1 MSKFLKGI
9 KGNEK
14 KEVTSYDAD
23 AIAEKLHSVGA
34 KAANSPIAAV
44 VADIPAVAVAA
55 AVEMPKVAPARKKST
70 RAIIAE
76 EDKEALHR
84 LTLDIPK
91 DIMDQMRKDTK
102 RRGQTIK
109 GFIVSL
115 LYDFYEKPK

>member
-34 KAANSPIAAV
+34 
-44 VADIPAVAVAA
+44 PATIA
-55 AVEMPKVAPARKKST
+55 AVEMPIVAVAQTETAPKAVAKKKST
-70 RAIIAE
+70 RVIIAE
-76 EDKEALHR
+76 EDKEELHR

-115 LYDFYEKPK
+115 IYDFYEKPQ

>member
-14 KEVTSYDAD
+14 KEMTSFDAD
-23 AIAEKLHSVGA
+23 AIAEKLHSVGTTA
-34 KAANSPIAAV
+34 SAPTIVATPTIVQV
-44 VADIPAVAVAA
+44 V
-55 AVEMPKVAPARKKST
+55 ETPKPVVKKKST
-70 RAIIAE
+70 RAVIAE
-76 EDKEALHR
+76 EDKEELHR

-91 DIMDQMRKDTK
+91 EVMDKMRKDTK

-115 LYDFYEKPK
+115 IYDFYEKPQ

>member
-14 KEVTSYDAD
+14 KDVTSFDAD
-23 AIAEKLHSVGA
+23 AIAEKLHSVTASVATTAPVVETPVPATKA
-34 KAANSPIAAV
+34 KAVRAV
-44 VADIPAVAVAA
+44 LI
-55 AVEMPKVAPARKKST
+55 
-70 RAIIAE
+70 E
-76 EDKEALHR
+76 EEKEELHR

-115 LYDFYEKPK
+115 IYDFYEKPK

>member
-14 KEVTSYDAD
+14 KEITSFDAD
-23 AIAEKLHSVGA
+23 AIAEKLHSVTASAPAAAIEIETPKPITKA
-34 KAANSPIAAV
+34 KAIRAAV
-44 VADIPAVAVAA
+44 I
-55 AVEMPKVAPARKKST
+55 
-70 RAIIAE
+70 E
-76 EDKEALHR
+76 EDKEELHR

-91 DIMDQMRKDTK
+91 DVMDKMRKDTK

-115 LYDFYEKPK
+115 IYDFYETPK

>member
-14 KEVTSYDAD
+14 KEVTSFDAD
-23 AIAEKLHSVGA
+23 AIAEKLHSVGTT
-34 KAANSPIAAV
+34 KAATI
-44 VADIPAVAVAA
+44 VAVPTVEEVAETPKPAA
-55 AVEMPKVAPARKKST
+55 KKATPRKTARQAVPK
-70 RAIIAE
+70 
-76 EDKEALHR
+76 DQLHR

-91 DIMDQMRKDTK
+91 DVMEQMVKDTQ

-115 LYDFYEKPK
+115 IYDFYEKAQ

>member
-14 KEVTSYDAD
+14 KDVTSFDAD
-23 AIAEKLHSVGA
+23 AIAEKLHSVTASAAATAPVIETPVPTTKA
-34 KAANSPIAAV
+34 KAVRA
-44 VADIPAVAVAA
+44 
-55 AVEMPKVAPARKKST
+55 
-70 RAIIAE
+70 AIIE
-76 EDKEALHR
+76 EEKEELHR

-115 LYDFYEKPK
+115 IYDFYEKPK

>member
-14 KEVTSYDAD
+14 KDVTSFDAD
-23 AIAEKLHSVGA
+23 AIAEKLHSVTVASAATAPVIETPVSAA
-34 KAANSPIAAV
+34 KTKAVRAAI
-44 VADIPAVAVAA
+44 
-55 AVEMPKVAPARKKST
+55 VEEAK
-70 RAIIAE
+70 E
-76 EDKEALHR
+76 ELHR

-115 LYDFYEKPK
+115 IYDFYEKPN

>member
-14 KEVTSYDAD
+14 KDITAFDAD
-23 AIAEKLHSVGA
+23 AIAEKLHSVTA
-34 KAANSPIAAV
+34 SAPTTVAEIETPKPTTKVKAVRA
-44 VADIPAVAVAA
+44 
-55 AVEMPKVAPARKKST
+55 
-70 RAIIAE
+70 AIIE
-76 EDKEALHR
+76 EDKEELHR

-115 LYDFYEKPK
+115 IYDFYETPK

>member
-14 KEVTSYDAD
+14 KEVTSFDAD
-23 AIAEKLHSVGA
+23 AIAEKLHSVGTTA
-34 KAANSPIAAV
+34 SATAATVATPRVEEV
-44 VADIPAVAVAA
+44 VEA
-55 AVEMPKVAPARKKST
+55 PKARKKST

-76 EDKEALHR
+76 EDKEELHR

-115 LYDFYEKPK
+115 IYDFYEKPQ

>member
-14 KEVTSYDAD
+14 KDVTSFDAD
-23 AIAEKLHSVGA
+23 AIAEKLHSVTA
-34 KAANSPIAAV
+34 SSAATADVAETPVPTTKTKAVRAV
-44 VADIPAVAVAA
+44 L
-55 AVEMPKVAPARKKST
+55 VE
-70 RAIIAE
+70 E
-76 EDKEALHR
+76 EKEELHR

-91 DIMDQMRKDTK
+91 NIMDQMRKDTK

-115 LYDFYEKPK
+115 IYDFYEKPK

>member
-14 KEVTSYDAD
+14 KEVTSFDAD
-23 AIAEKLHSVGA
+23 AIAEKLHSVS
-34 KAANSPIAAV
+34 AAATTAAETVPVPTAV
-44 VADIPAVAVAA
+44 VETPKPATKQKAVRT
-55 AVEMPKVAPARKKST
+55 VVP
-70 RAIIAE
+70 E
-76 EDKEALHR
+76 EDKEELHR

-91 DIMDQMRKDTK
+91 DVMDQMRKDTK

-115 LYDFYEKPK
+115 IYDFYEKPM

>member
-14 KEVTSYDAD
+14 KEVTSFDAD
-23 AIAEKLHSVGA
+23 AIAEKLHSVSA
-34 KAANSPIAAV
+34 SATV
-44 VADIPAVAVAA
+44 A
-55 AVEMPKVAPARKKST
+55 AVEIPTPIVVPTETVQKAKPKKKST
-70 RAIIAE
+70 RVLIAE
-76 EDKEALHR
+76 EDKEEMHR

-115 LYDFYEKPK
+115 IYDFYEKPQ

>member
-14 KEVTSYDAD
+14 KEVTSFDAD
-23 AIAEKLHSVGA
+23 AIAEKLHSVGV
-34 KAANSPIAAV
+34 AATTALATAP
-44 VADIPAVAVAA
+44 VAVADAPKPA
-55 AVEMPKVAPARKKST
+55 AKQRAART
-70 RAIIAE
+70 VVPE
-76 EDKEALHR
+76 EDREELHR

-115 LYDFYEKPK
+115 IYDFYEKPM

>member
-14 KEVTSYDAD
+14 KDVTSFDAD
-23 AIAEKLHSVGA
+23 AIAEKLHSVTASSAATADVAETPVPATKA
-34 KAANSPIAAV
+34 KAVRAV
-44 VADIPAVAVAA
+44 LI
-55 AVEMPKVAPARKKST
+55 
-70 RAIIAE
+70 E
-76 EDKEALHR
+76 EEKEELHR

-115 LYDFYEKPK
+115 IYDFYEKPK

>member
-14 KEVTSYDAD
+14 KDVTSFDAD
-23 AIAEKLHSVGA
+23 AIAEKLHSVTASSAATADVAETPTPTTKA
-34 KAANSPIAAV
+34 KVVRAV
-44 VADIPAVAVAA
+44 LI
-55 AVEMPKVAPARKKST
+55 
-70 RAIIAE
+70 E
-76 EDKEALHR
+76 EEKEELHR

-115 LYDFYEKPK
+115 IYDFYEKPK

>member
-1 MSKFLKGI
+1 MSKFSKGI
-9 KGNEK
+9 MGSGK

-23 AIAEKLHSVGA
+23 AIAEKLHSVGVSA
-34 KAANSPIAAV
+34 TNIAITTPTATQVATIVETPIPTPTV
-44 VADIPAVAVAA
+44 
-55 AVEMPKVAPARKKST
+55 KKKST
-70 RAIIAE
+70 RKIILE
-76 EDKEALHR
+76 EDKEELHR

-115 LYDFYEKPK
+115 IYDFYEKPQ

>member
-14 KEVTSYDAD
+14 KEVTSFDAD
-23 AIAEKLHSVGA
+23 AIAEKLHSVSA
-34 KAANSPIAAV
+34 TTANAVATAPVAV
-44 VADIPAVAVAA
+44 VETPKPAAKQ
-55 AVEMPKVAPARKKST
+55 KVVRTVVP
-70 RAIIAE
+70 E
-76 EDKEALHR
+76 EDKEELHR

-115 LYDFYEKPK
+115 IYDFYEKPL

>member
-1 MSKFLKGI
+1 MSKFMGGI
-9 KGNEK
+9 KGKEK

-34 KAANSPIAAV
+34 NATKMASPLPIVTVIETPKPV
-44 VADIPAVAVAA
+44 V
-55 AVEMPKVAPARKKST
+55 KKKST
-70 RAIIAE
+70 RIVV
-76 EDKEALHR
+76 DKADIHR

-91 DIMDQMRKDTK
+91 EIMEQMRKDTK
-102 RRGQTIK
+102 RSGQTIK

>member
-1 MSKFLKGI
+1 MSKFSKGI
-9 KGNEK
+9 MGSGK

-23 AIAEKLHSVGA
+23 AIAEKLHSVGVSA
-34 KAANSPIAAV
+34 TNIAV
-44 VADIPAVAVAA
+44 PT
-55 AVEMPKVAPARKKST
+55 PVAPIVETPVPTPTVRKKST
-70 RAIIAE
+70 RKVILE
-76 EDKEALHR
+76 EDKEELHR

-115 LYDFYEKPK
+115 IYDFYEKPQ

>member
-14 KEVTSYDAD
+14 KEVTSFDAD
-23 AIAEKLHSVGA
+23 AIAEKLHSVSVTA
-34 KAANSPIAAV
+34 T
-44 VADIPAVAVAA
+44 ADVAA
-55 AVEMPKVAPARKKST
+55 APVPVVETPQPAAKQKAART
-70 RAIIAE
+70 VVAE
-76 EDKEALHR
+76 EDKEELHR

-115 LYDFYEKPK
+115 IYDFYEKPM

>member
-14 KEVTSYDAD
+14 KEVTSFDAD
-23 AIAEKLHSVGA
+23 AIAEKLHSVG
-34 KAANSPIAAV
+34 IAATTAV
-44 VADIPAVAVAA
+44 TAAPVAVVETPKPATKQK
-55 AVEMPKVAPARKKST
+55 AV
-70 RAIIAE
+70 RAVVPE
-76 EDKEALHR
+76 EDKEELHR

-115 LYDFYEKPK
+115 IYDFYEKPL

>member
-1 MSKFLKGI
+1 MSKFSKGI
-9 KGNEK
+9 MGNSK

-23 AIAEKLHSVGA
+23 AIAEKLHSVG
-34 KAANSPIAAV
+34 IAATNTV
-44 VADIPAVAVAA
+44 IPTLANTTINA
-55 AVEMPKVAPARKKST
+55 AVNSIIETPTPKVRKKST
-70 RAIIAE
+70 RKVILE
-76 EDKEALHR
+76 EDKEELHR

-115 LYDFYEKPK
+115 LYDFYEKRQ

>member
-14 KEVTSYDAD
+14 KEVTSFDAD
-23 AIAEKLHSVGA
+23 AIAAKLHSV
-34 KAANSPIAAV
+34 N
-44 VADIPAVAVAA
+44 AA
-55 AVEMPKVAPARKKST
+55 APMATVIETAPAATIETPKPAAKP
-70 RAIIAE
+70 RAARTVVPE
-76 EDKEALHR
+76 EDKEELHR

-115 LYDFYEKPK
+115 IYDFYEKPM

>member
-14 KEVTSYDAD
+14 KEVTSFDAD
-23 AIAEKLHSVGA
+23 AIAEKLHSVNA
-34 KAANSPIAAV
+34 SANAVATPAAIVAV
-44 VADIPAVAVAA
+44 ETPAVEV
-55 AVEMPKVAPARKKST
+55 KRKST
-70 RAIIAE
+70 RAVIAE
-76 EDKEALHR
+76 EDKEELHR

-91 DIMDQMRKDTK
+91 EMMDQMRKDTK

-115 LYDFYEKPK
+115 IYDFYETPK

>member
-1 MSKFLKGI
+1 MSKFMSGI
-9 KGNEK
+9 KGKEK
-14 KEVTSYDAD
+14 KEMTSYDAD
-23 AIAEKLHSVGA
+23 AIAEKLHSVSA
-34 KAANSPIAAV
+34 KAATATIAPEMPAAV
-44 VADIPAVAVAA
+44 VAIIETPKAVV
-55 AVEMPKVAPARKKST
+55 RKKST

-76 EDKEALHR
+76 EDREELHR

>member
-1 MSKFLKGI
+1 MSKFSKGI
-9 KGNEK
+9 IGSGK

-23 AIAEKLHSVGA
+23 AIAEKLHSVGVSA
-34 KAANSPIAAV
+34 TSIAIPTP
-44 VADIPAVAVAA
+44 VATI
-55 AVEMPKVAPARKKST
+55 VETPTPTTTVRKKST
-70 RAIIAE
+70 RKTILE
-76 EDKEALHR
+76 EDKEELHR

-115 LYDFYEKPK
+115 IYDFYEKPQ

>member
-14 KEVTSYDAD
+14 KEMTAYDAD
-23 AIAEKLHSVGA
+23 AIAEKLHSVSA
-34 KAANSPIAAV
+34 KAANATITTEMPPV
-44 VADIPAVAVAA
+44 VAEIVVT
-55 AVEMPKVAPARKKST
+55 PKATVRKKST

-76 EDKEALHR
+76 EDKEELHR

-91 DIMDQMRKDTK
+91 DIMDQMRIDTK

>member
-14 KEVTSYDAD
+14 KEVTSFDAD
-23 AIAEKLHSVGA
+23 AIAEKLHSVGVTA
-34 KAANSPIAAV
+34 TAALAPVPVVETPKPAAKQKAARTV
-44 VADIPAVAVAA
+44 IP
-55 AVEMPKVAPARKKST
+55 
-70 RAIIAE
+70 E
-76 EDKEALHR
+76 EDKEELHR

-115 LYDFYEKPK
+115 IYDFYEKPM